1 MKDCKLSQ
9 NVTLLL
15 LNHVLKSDLS
25 NLDFLDEVHVNEHSV
40 KVLSLYVT

>member
-1 MKDCKLSQ
+1 MKDYKLSQ
-9 NVTLLL
+9 NARLLF
-15 LNHVLKSDLS
+15 VEPCKSDLP

>member
-9 NVTLLL
+9 NAILLL
-15 LNHVLKSDLS
+15 LNHVKS